1 MIGFDHRMLSWIR
14 CQRYLLSKY
23 GGGQQHPCATCLLSI
38 WLTNDP
44 HNLVAITRPVRRG
57 CWRNFEGYFAYV
69 ISSAVIPEKQIYRE
83 SKSGSLY

>member
-23 GGGQQHPCATCLLSI
+23 EGQQHPCATCLLSI

-44 HNLVAITRPVRRG
+44 YNLLHLRG
-57 CWRNFEGYFAYV
+57 PFSAASGENFEGYFAYV
-69 ISSAVIPEKQIYRE
+69 ISSAAIPEKQIIPVDE
-83 SKSGSLY
+83 SGSLY